1 MNLMI
6 FWKDFNMAIV
16 WQSRH
21 RYKVN
26 GAVGHVTFTTS
37 NVYMLVDKSGV
48 LFPVPI
54 EKGTAIQALEGS
66 MPETGRPSLFPGKK
80 VESRSITLPA
90 EYWRKMK
97 EPYSIAIGAA
107 VLNTYFVKKD

>member
-1 MNLMI
+1 M
-6 FWKDFNMAIV
+6 WE
-16 WQSRH
+16 SRH
-21 RYKVN
+21 KYKIN
-26 GAVGHVTFTTS
+26 GAIGRVSYRDRSKIFVLT
-37 NVYMLVDKSGV
+37 NKDGV

-66 MPETGRPSLFPGKK
+66 MPETGRPCLFPGKD